1 MKRKPSEV
9 PNITIERLILY
20 RRCLMKISRSGVF
33 HVSSAVLGRITNIKP
48 ANIRKDLSY
57 VGEYGK
63 PGYGY
68 EIDKLLVVI
77 EKIIG
82 INKLQRVIVVGVG
95 NIGEALL
102 SYQDWPARGF
112 EIAGAFDKD
121 KRKMGRVI
129 NGIEVR
135 GNSEVPSFVKKEGIE
150 IAILAT
156 PTEIAQLKVNELA
169 QDGMRGFYV
178 FSPIVINVPVGC
190 YVENIDMISP
200 LEFLVYRLKNKIS
213 K

>member
-1 MKRKPSEV
+1 
-9 PNITIERLILY
+9 
-20 RRCLMKISRSGVF
+20 
-33 HVSSAVLGRITNIKP
+33 
-48 ANIRKDLSY
+48 
-57 VGEYGK
+57 
-63 PGYGY
+63 
-68 EIDKLLVVI
+68 
-77 EKIIG
+77 

-150 IAILAT
+150 IAILST
-156 PTEIAQLKVNELA
+156 PTEITQLKVNELA